1 MNEQFNPEELQ
12 KAEFMK
18 KNLLRKILSKSAMER
33 LSRIKLVKPEAA
45 SQLELYLLNLYQT
58 GKVKTEISEEQMKM
72 ILETISGGRDFKII
86 RK

>member
-1 MNEQFNPEELQ
+1 MNEQFNPEEFQ

-18 KNLLRKILSKSAMER
+18 KNLLRKILSKLAMER

-45 SQLELYLLNLYQT
+45 SQMEMYLLNLYQT
-58 GKVKTEISEEQMKM
+58 GKVKTEISEDQMKM
-72 ILETISGGRDFKII
+72 ILETISGGRDFKIS